1 VTHYCGD
8 YHILGLGGFQWG
20 APAGARVSYAPHWPR
35 RESLARGPSFQPTV
49 GVMEGRPRLVGDW
62 QISQLVGRGS
72 FAAVFHAT
80 HATDGRQA
88 AVKEI
93 DTSKLTPKL
102 RDSIN
107 TEAALLRQASSPHI
121 VSLWDTIQVR

>member
-1 VTHYCGD
+1 MPGK
-8 YHILGLGGFQWG
+8 L
-20 APAGARVSYAPHWPR
+20 
-35 RESLARGPSFQPTV
+35 FQPTV

-62 QISQLVGRGS
+62 QVSQLLGRGS

-107 TEAALLRQASSPHI
+107 TEAALLRQAVSPHI
-121 VSLWDTIQVR
+121 VPLWDTLQVRQSPVAASNRSRALPAPLALLQSEFPREDINC